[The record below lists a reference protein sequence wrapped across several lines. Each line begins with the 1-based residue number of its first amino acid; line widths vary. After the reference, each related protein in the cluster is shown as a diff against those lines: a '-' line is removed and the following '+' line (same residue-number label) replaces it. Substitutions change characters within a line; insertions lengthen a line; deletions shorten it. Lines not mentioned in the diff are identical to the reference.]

1 MRRFAVDQELFK
13 TAQGFQLL
21 GKFTDKPGLPD
32 RFLSFAV
39 SGFVACASLGGFFSE
54 GLVYIKDSSRKIT
67 APMSLKFTCFR
78 NPSSIRIRICLTAIV
93 CSFLPQIAFAKEIK
107 ACPESGVAL
116 QVLGSGGPIADD
128 GRASSGYLVWV
139 DGKSRFLFDAGGG
152 VFLRFGEAGGNFSE
166 LDAIGISHFHADHSA
181 DLIALLKS
189 GNFANR
195 SRSLPISGPA
205 GDGPFPGLHDYLN
218 SLLNQDTGAYAYL
231 NGYLNGGGALP
242 MLKQTEIDPD
252 TGKAVTV
259 FSDTESDTH
268 IQAMYVP
275 HGIVPAIAYRIQ
287 IGDVSIVFASDQNGS
302 SKDFLNFAKDAS
314 VLVMH
319 MPVPEGV
326 SGVGRALHAPP
337 SVIGQIA
344 ATADVDA
351 LVLSH
356 FMPRSLSNF
365 ADNLAIVRSKFDG
378 SVIVADDLN
387 CVAVGN

>member
-1 MRRFAVDQELFK
+1 MIQNSGSPGVHRLWLLAIL
-13 TAQGFQLL
+13 LL
-21 GKFTDKPGLPD
+21 GLP
-32 RFLSFAV
+32 SYA
-39 SGFVACASLGGFFSE
+39 SAAGNAACA
-54 GLVYIKDSSRKIT
+54 
-67 APMSLKFTCFR
+67 
-78 NPSSIRIRICLTAIV
+78 
-93 CSFLPQIAFAKEIK
+93 
-107 ACPESGVAL
+107 ESGVVL

-139 DGKSRFLFDAGGG
+139 DGKSRFLIDTGGG
-152 VFLRFGEAGGNFSE
+152 VFLRFAEAGGNFSE

-195 SRSLPISGPA
+195 ERSLPISGPA

-218 SLLNQDTGAYAYL
+218 SLLNKDTGAYAYL
-231 NGYLNGGGALP
+231 NGYLDGSGILP
-242 MLKQTEIDPD
+242 KLEQTEIDPD
-252 TGKAVTV
+252 TSKAVTV
-259 FSDTESDTH
+259 FSDAESDTH

-287 IGDVSIVFASDQNGS
+287 IGDKSIVFASDQNGS
-302 SKDFLNFAKDAS
+302 SEEFLNFAIDAS

-337 SVIGQIA
+337 SVIGEIA
-344 ATADVDA
+344 ATADIDT

-356 FMPRSLSNF
+356 FMARSLSNF
-365 ADNLAIVRSKFDG
+365 AANLVIVHSEFDG
-378 SVIVADDLN
+378 PVIVADDLD
-387 CVAVGN
+387 CIAVGN